1 VTQTAEAPREAIET
15 PERMTPI
22 VLRLAGPLVVERLS
36 VSILSAV
43 DAALVGRYVGSDGV
57 GAVGIG
63 ALLFWVPFAGAFG
76 LDIATTAV
84 IARDFGAGE
93 RGSLERTLRVS
104 LLVAFI
110 WGLLA
115 MLVLWPLAGPFLTL
129 MAVKD
134 ETRAFGIDYMRAAS
148 LSFPLLMLLF
158 ATNGALR
165 GLGNTWL
172 PMLIIIVLNLVNA
185 TVTFLLISGVIG
197 IELEVLASGIGY
209 ASGGAVGG
217 LLAVALLMS
226 GFGPVRYRLGHALQT
241 GRAELR
247 RLLNVGLPSGL
258 EEVQFMLAF
267 LVYSRVVTGL
277 GSAAIAAHA
286 IALRSLELALVPGF
300 SIGGAATS
308 LVSRYLGAQRP
319 DLAERAALIGRALA
333 VGIMVVMGAT
343 LAIFAPQFVALFVD
357 ESKEPEV
364 VRTGARMLRI
374 FAIAFPFMGL
384 HASLGGALRGAGDV
398 RYVLGVLTVTAW
410 LVRIP
415 VAMIMVFAVGLGAP
429 GAWIGAATEN
439 ITRGL
444 LILRRFQQGRWKEK
458 VV

>member
-1 VTQTAEAPREAIET
+1 MTQPAERSAVPDA

-36 VSILSAV
+36 ISLLSAV
-43 DAALVGRYVGSDGV
+43 DAVLVGHYVGADGV

-84 IARDFGAGE
+84 IARDFGSGE
-93 RGSLERTLRVS
+93 RGSVERTLRAS

-110 WGLLA
+110 WGVLATLL
-115 MLVLWPLAGPFLTL
+115 LWPLAGPLLTL
-129 MAVKD
+129 MAAKGDVKS
-134 ETRAFGIDYMRAAS
+134 FGIDYIRAAA
-148 LSFPLLMLLF
+148 LSFPLLMVLY
-158 ATNGALR
+158 AMSGALR

-172 PMLIIIVLNLVNA
+172 PMVIIIIVNIVNA
-185 TVTFLLISGVIG
+185 IVSFLLISGVAG
-197 IELEVLASGIGY
+197 VELGVRASGIGY

-217 LLAVALLMS
+217 LLALAVLVS
-226 GFGPVRYRLGHALQT
+226 GIGPVTYRLDRVFVT

-247 RLLNVGLPSGL
+247 RLMNVGLPSGL

-267 LVYSRVVTGL
+267 LVYSRIVTGL
-277 GSAAIAAHA
+277 GSTAIAAHT

-308 LVSRYLGAQRP
+308 LVSRYLGAKRP
-319 DLAERAALIGRALA
+319 DLAERAALIGRAWA
-333 VGIMVVMGAT
+333 VGLMFVMGAV
-343 LAIFAPQFVALFVD
+343 LATFAPQFVSIFVD
-357 ESKEPEV
+357 DPDV
-364 VRTGARMLRI
+364 VRTGSRLLRI

-398 RYVLGVLTVTAW
+398 RYVLGVLTFTAW
-410 LVRIP
+410 FVRIP
-415 VAMIMVFAVGLGAP
+415 VALVLVFAVGLGAP
-429 GAWIGAATEN
+429 GAWVGATAEN
-439 ITRGL
+439 ITRAL
-444 LILRRFQQGRWKEK
+444 LIWRRFHQGRWKEK
-458 VV
+458 EV